1 MEIFD
6 NNNAIDDA
14 TQVMLTELKD
24 ECFRYI
30 KLTDQIELDGL
41 TENQLSNILGE
52 LTASVTHLN
61 IHSESLKEIIE
72 I

>member
-1 MEIFD
+1 MEILD
-6 NNNAIDDA
+6 NYNIDDA
-14 TQVMLTELKD
+14 TKVKLSELKD

-30 KLTDQIELDGL
+30 KLTNQIELDEL

-72 I
+72 V

>member
-1 MEIFD
+1 MEILD
-6 NNNAIDDA
+6 NYNIDDA
-14 TQVMLTELKD
+14 TKVMLSELKD

-30 KLTDQIELDGL
+30 KLTDQRELDEL

-61 IHSESLKEIIE
+61 IHSESLKVIIE
-72 I
+72 V

>member
-1 MEIFD
+1 METTD
-6 NNNAIDDA
+6 NNYSIDYA
-14 TQVMLTELKD
+14 TKVMLTELKD

-30 KLTDQIELDGL
+30 KLTDQIELDDL

-61 IHSESLKEIIE
+61 VHSESLKEIIE
-72 I
+72 V

>member
-1 MEIFD
+1 MD
-6 NNNAIDDA
+6 NLSQGFSIDD
-14 TQVMLTELKD
+14 TTKIMLTELKD

-30 KLTDQIELDGL
+30 KLIDQIELDGL

-52 LTASVTHLN
+52 LTASLTHLN
-61 IHSESLKEIIE
+61 IHSESIKELIE

>member
-1 MEIFD
+1 MEILD
-6 NNNAIDDA
+6 NYNIDD
-14 TQVMLTELKD
+14 TTKVMLSELKD

-30 KLTDQIELDGL
+30 KLTDQIELDEL

-72 I
+72 V

>member
-1 MEIFD
+1 MEILD
-6 NNNAIDDA
+6 NYSIDEA
-14 TQVMLTELKD
+14 TKIMLTELKD

-30 KLTDQIELDGL
+30 KLTDQIELDEL

-72 I
+72 V

>member
-1 MEIFD
+1 MEILD
-6 NNNAIDDA
+6 NNNIIDE
-14 TQVMLTELKD
+14 TTKVMLSELKD

-30 KLTDQIELDGL
+30 KLTDQIELDEL

-72 I
+72 V

>member
-1 MEIFD
+1 MEILD
-6 NNNAIDDA
+6 NYNIDDA
-14 TQVMLTELKD
+14 TKVMLSELKD

-30 KLTDQIELDGL
+30 KLTDQIELDEL

-61 IHSESLKEIIE
+61 IHSESLKVIIE
-72 I
+72 V